1 MTIQK
6 KDTIIFDLD
15 GTLVDSAPDLHACA
29 NRLLSKYNQPSIS
42 IKESQSFIGDGVRNF
57 VKSAW
62 CKSNAKINEDR
73 LTQLEVEFLEDYE
86 NHPAQLSQTYPGV
99 RETLNQLRQ
108 LGYEMAVCTNKPQ
121 IAAEKLLRNLDLK
134 DFFLQIAGGDF
145 YSVKKPNKLHLLN
158 LLGDLGKTASSAVMV
173 GDNEHDAHTANAAET
188 TFILCSYGYARI
200 PLENIIFDFKIDR
213 FSELLNLEIFGK

>member
-42 IKESQSFIGDGVRNF
+42 LKESQSFIGDGVRNF

-62 CKSNAKINEDR
+62 CQSNAKINEDR

-134 DFFLQIAGGDF
+134 
-145 YSVKKPNKLHLLN
+145 
-158 LLGDLGKTASSAVMV
+158 AV
-173 GDNEHDAHTANAAET
+173 
-188 TFILCSYGYARI
+188 L
-200 PLENIIFDFKIDR
+200 
-213 FSELLNLEIFGK
+213 

>member
-6 KDTIIFDLD
+6 RDTIIFDLD

-73 LTQLEVEFLEDYE
+73 LTQLEVEFLGACDK
-86 NHPAQLSQTYPGV
+86 SQ
-99 RETLNQLRQ
+99 
-108 LGYEMAVCTNKPQ
+108 MIQ
-121 IAAEKLLRNLDLK
+121 IKE
-134 DFFLQIAGGDF
+134 
-145 YSVKKPNKLHLLN
+145 
-158 LLGDLGKTASSAVMV
+158 GKEISFSTA
-173 GDNEHDAHTANAAET
+173 
-188 TFILCSYGYARI
+188 I
-200 PLENIIFDFKIDR
+200 
-213 FSELLNLEIFGK
+213 